1 MKYFYNIRVLIL
13 FIQRKVKRENT
24 IAKIIPSPFECCI
37 DLEIRNIIYDENIS
51 NFELIR
57 YEQYNSYNIVRA
69 LLLIAKKLFISVFS
83 SGKQKHVLIFYT
95 YN

>member
-24 IAKIIPSPFECCI
+24 IAKIIPSPFKCCI
-37 DLEIRNIIYDENIS
+37 DLKIRNRINDENIS

-57 YEQYNSYNIVRA
+57 YEQYNSYNISIRVTDS
-69 LLLIAKKLFISVFS
+69 KKIVYFSFS